1 MINPQMQQQLITQKL
16 TVGDPAISFVDTDE
30 YTIEYYGFLPLGNT
44 NDTIVISINGV
55 TNVTL
60 SMMGM
65 IQIPIQTLEVTA
77 VNPSLNETTSV
88 YRGLLVFGVKK
99 YKSIF

>member
-1 MINPQMQQQLITQKL
+1 MKHIQQELITQKL
-16 TVGDPAISFVDTDE
+16 TTGDPAIGFVNTDE
-30 YTIEYYGFLPLGNT
+30 HTIEYYGFITLGNT
-44 NDTIVISINGV
+44 NDTIIATINGISGI
-55 TNVTL
+55 TL

-65 IQIPIQTLEVTA
+65 IEMPIQSLVVTA
-77 VNPSLNETTSV
+77 TNASLNETTSV

>member
-1 MINPQMQQQLITQKL
+1 MRHIQQELITQKL
-16 TVGDPAISFVDTDE
+16 TAGDPAIGFVNTDE
-30 YTIEYYGFLPLGNT
+30 YTIEYYGFITLGNT
-44 NDTIVISINGV
+44 NDTIIATINGISGI
-55 TNVTL
+55 TL

-65 IQIPIQTLEVTA
+65 IEMPIQSLAVTLTNE
-77 VNPSLNETTSV
+77 SLSETTDV

>member
-1 MINPQMQQQLITQKL
+1 MKHIQQELITQKL
-16 TVGDPAISFVDTDE
+16 TTGDPAIGFVNTDE
-30 YTIEYYGFLPLGNT
+30 HTIEYYGFITLGNT
-44 NDTIVISINGV
+44 NDTIIATINGISGI
-55 TNVTL
+55 TL

-65 IQIPIQTLEVTA
+65 LEMPIQSLAVTA
-77 VNPSLNETTSV
+77 TNASDNETAEV